1 MRRCNDCRGAVG
13 IGAGRTHFA
22 GSRSA
27 TDMFVYFSCCT
38 GGRRRFALFCAIMWS
53 NACCSLW
60 TPLPNTF
67 QTLVVSVVLDDDD
80 DDDDVVVI
88 ERACGLVTDT
98 PVPVPVV
105 LID

>member
-1 MRRCNDCRGAVG
+1 
-13 IGAGRTHFA
+13 
-22 GSRSA
+22 
-27 TDMFVYFSCCT
+27 
-38 GGRRRFALFCAIMWS
+38 MWS

-67 QTLVVSVVLDDDD
+67 QTLVVPVVLVDDD
-80 DDDDVVVI
+80 DDDDVVVVVVVI
-88 ERACGLVTDT
+88 ERTCGLVTDT

>member
-1 MRRCNDCRGAVG
+1 M
-13 IGAGRTHFA
+13 
-22 GSRSA
+22 
-27 TDMFVYFSCCT
+27 
-38 GGRRRFALFCAIMWS
+38 
-53 NACCSLW
+53 
-60 TPLPNTF
+60 PNTF
-67 QTLVVSVVLDDDD
+67 HTLVVSVVLDDDD